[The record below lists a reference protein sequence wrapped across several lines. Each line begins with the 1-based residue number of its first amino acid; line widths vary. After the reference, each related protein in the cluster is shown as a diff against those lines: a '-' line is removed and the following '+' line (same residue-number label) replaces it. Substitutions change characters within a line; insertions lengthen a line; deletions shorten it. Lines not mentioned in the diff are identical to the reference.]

1 MPTEMLELSREE
13 CLQLLAEHR
22 FGRLAVNGGKGP
34 PLVRPVN
41 YVFDE
46 RLQSVVF
53 RTAAGSKFYALAA
66 STEAAFEIDGIDE
79 AGHTGWSVLMQG
91 VTEEITQPAAIRRL
105 DELGLET
112 WAPGYKSHWLHIR
125 AWTVSGRRIVASR

>member
-1 MPTEMLELSREE
+1 MTTEMLELSREE
-13 CLQLLAEHR
+13 CLLLLSEHR
-22 FGRLAVNGGKGP
+22 FGRLAVNLGEGP

-46 RLQSVVF
+46 RLQSIVF
-53 RTAAGSKFYALAA
+53 RTAAGSKFYALA
-66 STEAAFEIDGIDE
+66 SSVEAVFEIDGIDQVE
-79 AGHTGWSVLMQG
+79 QTGWSVLMQG
-91 VTEEITQPAAIRRL
+91 ITEEITQGSEIRRL

-125 AWTVSGRRIVASR
+125 AWTISGRRIVLSA